1 MTHGLDT
8 SFLVAVEVDSHGE
21 HAVCRARFQ
30 RLLKA
35 GDTFSLAPQILAE
48 FIHVVTDPRRFASPL
63 TPEQAVGR
71 SEIWWNAAEV
81 VHVFPTAESTLLFL
95 GWLEEFRLGRK
106 RLLDTMLAST
116 LQASGVT
123 SILTLNRDDFAV
135 FGGFTFPK

>member
-8 SFLVAVEVDSHGE
+8 SFLVAAEVDSHEE
-21 HAVCRARFQ
+21 HAACRVRFQ

-48 FIHVVTDPRRFASPL
+48 FIHVVTDPRRFSSPL
-63 TPEQAVGR
+63 TPEQAIER

-95 GWLEEFRLGRK
+95 GWLEEFKLGRK

-116 LQASGVT
+116 LQAGGVT

>member
-8 SFLVAVEVDSHGE
+8 SFLVAVEVSSHAE
-21 HAVCRARFQ
+21 HANCRTRFQ

-35 GDTFSLAPQILAE
+35 EDTFSLAPQILAE
-48 FIHVVTDPRRFASPL
+48 FIHIVTDPRRFSSPL
-63 TPEQAVGR
+63 TLEQAIGR
-71 SEIWWNAAEV
+71 AEIWWNAAEV
-81 VHVFPTAESTLLFL
+81 VHAFPTAESTLLFL
-95 GWLEEFRLGRK
+95 GWLEEHKLGRK

-123 SILTLNRDDFAV
+123 SLLTLNRDDFVV